1 MLRGV
6 ELGEPGAG
14 APASAGHASIGAMGR
29 FGRCFVNIVLVLA
42 AGIAIGAIGTALA
55 SPGLASG
62 GPTSEEVRVAVRAA
76 GSGMVEVGV
85 SQRLGDGTWGDV
97 AVPPRG
103 VVSARGSDWR
113 FSGGAEIVRRSAA
126 SGTISFRVTPERIAA
141 APGAVAETPCPF
153 ASVTRR
159 SGSETVWWHALEA
172 GECSDWAAPVRLLSV
187 RDGTVEADADDPQA
201 ERVGDWLYQMKRAA
215 APLWGDEP
223 VSLRTFE
230 RAVALAYSDFF
241 DPRRTPP
248 RVRHDPLASFNL
260 HDFSA
265 NEIVMLRSETSAQE
279 VLRGIA
285 YQLAGRLDSDNWARD
300 FEWSGPELAAQAITV
315 FDRYL
320 PGFDAEAARAS
331 AAEFGVRVAAEPPV
345 PAVRRDDAVAAQLR
359 RLLGISRAPAL
370 DIPETDD
377 AGATSA
383 TFSIA
388 VEEGRLVARSALG
401 TAASACGNL
410 NIVRGNR
417 AVWVRPSGA
426 YGCEAAGSLVPMGFA
441 PRADYEENRD
451 DPQQHRVYDWE
462 RQVEANLLP
471 VEFSESISQE
481 RAQQVVNAVF
491 ADLFGPGRQPPRVR
505 ETNDGYSSYSH
516 QFRQIRIQSGA
527 WDAATVLH
535 ETVHAALAEQRT
547 QTFARWQGH
556 GREYAATILM
566 LWERYVPGFAAARA
580 RADAALHGLEI
591 AGRSPIRPLGGAAG
605 ADSVTDLLG
614 LTPLETA
621 ATVPLAA
628 AEADGC
634 TYVVLPGDTAYSIAV
649 LLWLD
654 VEELVALNP
663 GLAGGIVST
672 GQVLTV
678 PCLEETAEVDALSAE
693 ARVCIYTVKSGDTVF
708 AIAGRH
714 AITWEQIMALNP
726 GLARGIVSVGQSL
739 VVPCR

>member
-1 MLRGV
+1 M
-6 ELGEPGAG
+6 
-14 APASAGHASIGAMGR
+14 
-29 FGRCFVNIVLVLA
+29 NIALVLA
-42 AGIAIGAIGTALA
+42 AGIAIGAIGTVLA

-76 GSGMVEVGV
+76 AAGRVAVGV
-85 SQRLGDGTWGDV
+85 SQRLDDGTWGEV
-97 AVPPRG
+97 VPAPGGSLNARS
-103 VVSARGSDWR
+103 SAWQ
-113 FSGGAEIVRRSAA
+113 FSGGIEVVRSSAA
-126 SGTISFRVTPERIAA
+126 SGAIRVLVTPDAILAGPDA
-141 APGAVAETPCPF
+141 GMVETRCPY
-153 ASVTRR
+153 ASVARQR
-159 SGSETVWWHALEA
+159 GRETVWWRALEPS
-172 GECSDWAAPVRLLSV
+172 GCSDWAAPVRLLSV

-201 ERVGDWLYQMKRAA
+201 GRVGDWLYQVMQVAA
-215 APLWGDEP
+215 LRQSDEP

-230 RAVALAYSDFF
+230 RAVSLAYSDFF
-241 DPRRTPP
+241 GSGRTPP
-248 RVRHDPLASFNL
+248 RVRHDPSTSFNL

-285 YQLAGRLDSDNWARD
+285 YQLAGRLDSDNWPRD
-300 FEWSGPELAAQAITV
+300 FEWSGPELAAQAVAV

-320 PGFDAEAARAS
+320 PGFDAEAARAL

-345 PAVRRDDAVAAQLR
+345 PAVRRDDALATRLQ

-377 AGATSA
+377 AEPTSA

-401 TAASACGNL
+401 VAASACGNL

-417 AVWVRPSGA
+417 AVWVRPSSA
-426 YGCEAAGSLVPMGFA
+426 YGCEDADSLVPMGFA
-441 PRADYEENRD
+441 PRADYEVDRD
-451 DPQQHRVYDWE
+451 DPQQRRVYDWE

-471 VEFSESISQE
+471 VEFSESITQE

-491 ADLFGPGRQPPRVR
+491 ADLFGSGRQPPRVR

-535 ETVHAALAEQRT
+535 ETVHAALAAQRT

-580 RADAALHGLEI
+580 RADAAVHGVEI
-591 AGRSPIRPLGGAAG
+591 AGRSPIRPMGGAAE

-614 LTPLETA
+614 LMPLETA
-621 ATVPLAA
+621 ATVPLTA

-634 TYVVLPGDTAYSIAV
+634 TYVVLPGDIATSIAARHEIT
-649 LLWLD
+649 LAQMM
-654 VEELVALNP
+654 ALNP
-663 GLAGGIVST
+663 GLAGGIVSI
-672 GQVLTV
+672 GQVLAV
-678 PCLEETAEVDALSAE
+678 PCLEETAAAGVLAAEAGMCMYVVKNGDTPSGIAFRHGLGVDELIILNPDLGGGRISYLSAGQ
-693 ARVCIYTVKSGDTVF
+693 V
-708 AIAGRH
+708 
-714 AITWEQIMALNP
+714 
-726 GLARGIVSVGQSL
+726 LA
-739 VVPCR
+739 VPC

>member
-1 MLRGV
+1 M
-6 ELGEPGAG
+6 
-14 APASAGHASIGAMGR
+14 
-29 FGRCFVNIVLVLA
+29 NIVLVLA

-85 SQRLGDGTWGDV
+85 SQRLDDGTWGDV
-97 AVPPRG
+97 VAPPRG

-113 FSGGAEIVRRSAA
+113 FSGGMEIVRRSAA
-126 SGTISFRVTPERIAA
+126 SGTISFRVTPERITA
-141 APGAVAETPCPF
+141 APGAVAETMCSF

-159 SGSETVWWHALEA
+159 SGSETVWWRALEPS
-172 GECSDWAAPVRLLSV
+172 GCSDWAAPVRLLSV

-201 ERVGDWLYQMKRAA
+201 ERVGDWLYQVMQVAA
-215 APLWGDEP
+215 LRQSDEP

-230 RAVALAYSDFF
+230 RAVSLAYSDFF
-241 DPRRTPP
+241 GSGRTPP
-248 RVRHDPLASFNL
+248 RVRHDPSTSFNL

-285 YQLAGRLDSDNWARD
+285 YQLAGRLDSDNWPRD
-300 FEWSGPELAAQAITV
+300 FEWSGPEMAAQAIAV

-320 PGFDAEAARAS
+320 PGFDAEAAWAS

-345 PAVRRDDAVAAQLR
+345 PAVRRDDALATRLQ
-359 RLLGISRAPAL
+359 RLLGIPTAPEL
-370 DIPETDD
+370 EIPEADD
-377 AGATSA
+377 AEAESA

-401 TAASACGNL
+401 VAASACGNL

-417 AVWVRPSGA
+417 AVWVRPSSA

-441 PRADYEENRD
+441 PRADYEVDRD

-471 VEFSESISQE
+471 AEFSESISQE

-535 ETVHAALAEQRT
+535 ETVHAALAAQRT
-547 QTFARWQGH
+547 QTFAHWQGH

-580 RADAALHGLEI
+580 RADAAVHGVEI
-591 AGRSPIRPLGGAAG
+591 AGRSPIRPLGGAPE

-621 ATVPLAA
+621 ATVPLTA

-654 VEELVALNP
+654 VEELVVLNP

-678 PCLEETAEVDALSAE
+678 PCLEETAEADTLSAE
-693 ARVCIYTVKSGDTVF
+693 AEVCMYTVRAGDTVF

-714 AITWEQIMALNP
+714 GITLVQMMALNP
-726 GLARGIVSVGQSL
+726 GLAGDPLFLGQEL
-739 VVPCR
+739 AMPCG

>member
-1 MLRGV
+1 MKV
-6 ELGEPGAG
+6 AF
-14 APASAGHASIGAMGR
+14 A
-29 FGRCFVNIVLVLA
+29 LA
-42 AGIAIGAIGTALA
+42 AGIAIGAIGTALVSA
-55 SPGLASG
+55 GLALA

-76 GSGMVEVGV
+76 GSGLVEVGV
-85 SQRLGDGTWGDV
+85 SQRLDDGTWGDV
-97 AVPPRG
+97 VAPPRA
-103 VVSARGSDWR
+103 VVSGRGSDWS
-113 FSGGAEIVRRSAA
+113 FSGGVEIGRRSAA
-126 SGTISFRVTPERIAA
+126 SGRIAFRVTPERITA
-141 APGAVAETPCPF
+141 APEAMVETPCRF
-153 ASVTRR
+153 ASVTRQ

-241 DPRRTPP
+241 GSGRTPP
-248 RVRHDPLASFNL
+248 QVRRDPWSAIEL
-260 HDFSA
+260 HDFGE
-265 NEIVMLRSETSAQE
+265 NEIVTPNTETSALD
-279 VLRGIA
+279 VLDSIA

-300 FEWSGPELAAQAITV
+300 FEWSGPEMAAQAIVV
-315 FDRYL
+315 FERYL
-320 PGFDAEAARAS
+320 PGFDAEAARAL

-345 PAVRRDDAVAAQLR
+345 PAVRRDDVVATRLQ
-359 RLLGISRAPAL
+359 RLLGIPTAPEL
-370 DIPETDD
+370 EIPEADD
-377 AGATSA
+377 AEAESA

-401 TAASACGNL
+401 TAAGQCGNL

-417 AVWVRPSGA
+417 AVWVRAWGTGDCA
-426 YGCEAAGSLVPMGFA
+426 EAERLVPVGFVQSA
-441 PRADYEENRD
+441 EVEIDRD
-451 DPQQHRVYDWE
+451 DPQQHWVYDWE

-471 VEFSESISQE
+471 AEFSESITQGQ
-481 RAQQVVNAVF
+481 AQQVVNAVF

-527 WDAATVLH
+527 WEAATVLH

-580 RADAALHGLEI
+580 RADAAVHGVEI
-591 AGRSPIRPLGGAAG
+591 AVRSPIRPMGGAAE

-614 LTPLETA
+614 LAQLVETA
-621 ATVPLAA
+621 ATVPE

-634 TYVVLPGDTAYSIAV
+634 TYVVKNGDTPSGIAFRHG
-649 LLWLD
+649 LD
-654 VEELVALNP
+654 VDELIILNP
-663 GLAGGIVST
+663 DLGGGRISYLST

-678 PCLEETAEVDALSAE
+678 PC
-693 ARVCIYTVKSGDTVF
+693 
-708 AIAGRH
+708 
-714 AITWEQIMALNP
+714 
-726 GLARGIVSVGQSL
+726 
-739 VVPCR
+739 